1 MADRPRVIV
10 LGGANGAGKTTASRR
25 LLAETLAVMSFVNAD
40 AIAVGLSGFDPSASA
55 ITAGRIMLERLDELA
70 AERADFAF
78 ETTLSGRTYA
88 PFLRQ
93 LKANGYEVW
102 MYYFWLNSPDLN
114 VERVALRVQS
124 GGHHIPE
131 ATIRQRYR
139 RSIRNFLDLYRPL
152 ANHWEVHDNS
162 DPNLV
167 HLIAASG
174 PNGERV
180 IDAHIWARFLRS
192 ATDE

>member
-1 MADRPRVIV
+1 MTDNPRVIV
-10 LGGANGAGKTTASRR
+10 LGGANGAGKTTSSRK
-25 LLAETLAVMSFVNAD
+25 LLAEMLAVMSFVNAD
-40 AIAVGLSGFDPSASA
+40 AIAVGLSGFDPDASA

-70 AERADFAF
+70 TARADFAF
-78 ETTLSGRTYA
+78 ETTLSGRSYA

-102 MYYFWLNSPDLN
+102 LYYFWLNSPDLN

-139 RSIRNFLDLYRPL
+139 RSVRNFLNLYRPL
-152 ANHWEVHDNS
+152 ADRWEVHDNS
-162 DPNLV
+162 DANLV
-167 HLIAASG
+167 HLIAESS
-174 PNGERV
+174 PDGENV
-180 IDAHIWARFLRS
+180 IDAPTWAKFLRS
-192 ATDE
+192 AADE